1 MRIYGRVLNDDGS
14 KRWVTVESDPTTGS
28 DSWVYVTAFCQALLL
43 NLNESPFYAGF
54 GLPAQQSV
62 IMQIAPDFYVS
73 RMQQYYSQFFAA
85 LIVSRDPAAS
95 DPTYNIKATLFDG
108 SSASSTVQIP
118 Q

>member
-1 MRIYGRVLNDDGS
+1 MRIYGRVPGTKS
-14 KRWVTVESDPTTGS
+14 WTVVESDPQTGS

-85 LIVSRDPAAS
+85 LIVSRDPAAA
-95 DPTYNIKATLFDG
+95 DPTYNIKATLFEG
-108 SSASSTVQIP
+108 TPASVTVQIP
-118 Q
+118 E